1 MKSGAQPGNK
11 NSAKKRLPWSQ
22 ALKRSLTR
30 YAAQEGED
38 SPNYRRGLDKVA
50 DAVVKDAA
58 NGVKEA
64 WQELGNRLEGKPGT
78 TVTLLGDEDK
88 PLVHKIER
96 LVVDDRITDTD
107 S

>member
-1 MKSGAQPGNK
+1 MNVGAQPGNR

-30 YAAQEGED
+30 YAAEHGED

-50 DAVVKDAA
+50 DAVVKDAV

-78 TVTLLGDEDK
+78 TVTLIGDEDK
-88 PLVHKIER
+88 PLIHKVER
-96 LVVDDRITDTD
+96 VVLDGSTTDTD